1 MEEAGELVGLEAEE
15 LAAGVGV
22 LEVAEVVVYR
32 RICAEVGLSRVH
44 PHQMTLLPHYE
55 ASVEAFLVEV
65 WPGVEVGVLRVKFP
79 SRTDT
84 DHNPHLRLSCLY
96 RVQVELGGALL
107 LGNP

>member
-1 MEEAGELVGLEAEE
+1 VEEAGELVGLEVEE

-55 ASVEAFLVEV
+55 ASMEAFLVEV
-65 WPGVEVGVLRVKFP
+65 WPGVGVLRVKFP
-79 SRTDT
+79 PRTDT
-84 DHNPHLRLSCLY
+84 DHNPHLHLSCLY
-96 RVQVELGGALL
+96 RVEVG
-107 LGNP
+107 